1 MFLSLIFTQ
10 CIPCCVFFFLP
21 GTAIVPPLQS
31 LETTVTLQSLETT
44 VTKPSLP
51 TASPSPC
58 TIEAFLVPLVIAAAI
73 ALCSLLPSVA
83 LAITVIVVYRI
94 KVSRLECIIFAS
106 TSKLPGTSKLYKSHS
121 KCKLQTENNIIIEED
136 GLEEDGVQLKH
147 SAQDM
152 SWSHA
157 SVHGSTGIEVLKG
170 TSYSSVVP
178 SMISE
183 DHATAPK
190 IKNLPNIVIR
200 NAGSLGPSN
209 KVILSTLAKSRPNV
223 NLLMK

>member
-1 MFLSLIFTQ
+1 M
-10 CIPCCVFFFLP
+10 
-21 GTAIVPPLQS
+21 PPLQS

-51 TASPSPC
+51 ITASPSPC
-58 TIEAFLVPLVIAAAI
+58 TIEAFLVPLIIAAAI

-106 TSKLPGTSKLYKSHS
+106 TSTLPGTSKLSKSHS
-121 KCKLQTENNIIIEED
+121 KCKLQTENIIEENGIED
-136 GLEEDGVQLKH
+136 GIEEDGVQLKQ
-147 SAQDM
+147 SVQDM

-157 SVHGSTGIEVLKG
+157 SSHGSTGTQHGSSEVLKG
-170 TSYSSVVP
+170 TSYSSVVS
-178 SMISE
+178 SMISK
-183 DHATAPK
+183 DHVTAPK

-200 NAGSLGPSN
+200 NGAESLGHSN